1 MKRLA
6 IIDGKSVFYRGYY
19 AMPNLSTADGTP
31 TGGVYGFAALSLELI
46 KKLEP
51 DYVCVAWD
59 KPKTNIRKRR
69 EIYPEYK
76 AGRKPA
82 PADFYTQIPILQ
94 ELLEALSWPL
104 YELDDYEADDIMG
117 SLARQAEAEGLETCL
132 ISSDLD
138 MLQCLAPNTHMY
150 ALKKGFSNIE
160 LYKPQYFEEKYGIR
174 VDQFL
179 DLKSLK
185 GDSSDNIPGVPGVG
199 EKGAVKLLQA
209 YDTLDGI
216 YEHVDEVKGSQKDK
230 LIAGKDSAYLSRQ
243 VATIMFDAPL
253 VLDLESMDIRD
264 LDTARLKTMLK
275 SLEFSSLLRN
285 LPEHMRHVEAD
296 DEPTSEVQPLELVD
310 WNDEFATAALM
321 AERVMVQLIDEQLYV
336 SHDEQSYA
344 LAQPDQLTNL
354 LTHVSL
360 VTHDGDA
367 LCKHLLAAEQPIP
380 ETMFDM
386 RQAGFLLNPLKK
398 SRTLSDVTQYDGD
411 EIARQLAELWRVYHE
426 QVTAFEELPRVKKIA
441 EDIDF
446 PTIPILARMEH
457 YGMHLDT
464 EFLAQMNT
472 ELSRD
477 IAEVQAEMHEMAG
490 YEFNIASPSQLGEV
504 LFGKLQLPT
513 AGIKKGKTGYST
525 GQKELDKLRGQH
537 PIIEK
542 IEQFRE
548 LTKLQNTYVE
558 ALPKLVDNQSRLHT
572 TFNQDVAA
580 TGRLSSTDPNLQNIP
595 IRTELGR
602 KIREAFVPSP
612 GNVFVSADYSQFEL
626 RLAAVLAGDERMTND
641 FNAGTDIHAKTA
653 ADVHGI
659 PLDQVT
665 KAQRRDAKVVNFGV
679 LYGMGP
685 HALAGNTGMSFG
697 EAKAFIDEYFKVRG
711 AVKAYIDAT
720 IKQAR
725 EEGYVE
731 TYYGRRR
738 PTPDVQSSNYIV
750 RAGAERAAANMPIQ
764 GTEADL
770 MKRAMIEVEKKLRTG
785 LDDASHSGAQR
796 IKIDDSLPAESRVS
810 QSDASSSLAA
820 DDQPQPLG
828 VQVLQIH
835 DSILVE
841 CPEENADE
849 VSEILVNTMST
860 IAPELPIKLQ
870 VDVSVGKNWG
880 EV

>member
-19 AMPNLSTADGTP
+19 AMPNLSLSDGTP

-59 KPKTNIRKRR
+59 KAKTNIRKRR
-69 EIYPEYK
+69 ELYPEYK

-82 PADFYTQIPILQ
+82 PADFYAQIPILN

-117 SLARQAEAEGLETCL
+117 TLAKKAEAEGLETCL

-150 ALKKGFSNIE
+150 ALKKGFSQIE
-160 LYKPQYFEEKYGIR
+160 LFKPEYFEQKYGIR

-185 GDSSDNIPGVPGVG
+185 GDSSDNIPGVPGIG
-199 EKGAVKLLQA
+199 EKGAVKLLQQ
-209 YDTLDGI
+209 YKTLDGI
-216 YEHVDEVKGSQKDK
+216 YEHIDDITGAMQAK
-230 LIAGKDSAYLSRQ
+230 LQAGKDSAYLSRE
-243 VATIMFDAPL
+243 VATLMFDAPL
-253 VLDLESMDIRD
+253 TLDLPEMDIRD
-264 LDTARLKTMLK
+264 LDTAALRDMLQK
-275 SLEFSSLLRN
+275 LEFHSLLRN
-285 LPEHMRHVEAD
+285 LPTHMQHITTEEEVRHAATMTTQVPWSSD
-296 DEPTSEVQPLELVD
+296 Q
-310 WNDEFATAALM
+310 ATAALM
-321 AERVMVQLIDEQLYV
+321 SEQVLLQRIDDRLYL
-336 SHDEQSYA
+336 SHDVSTVSEVSA
-344 LAQPDQLTNL
+344 DQLPEIIKN
-354 LTHVSL
+354 VF
-360 VTHDGDA
+360 VITHDGDA
-367 LCKHLLAAEQPIP
+367 LCHYLLDHQIDVPA
-380 ETMFDM
+380 TMFDI
-386 RQAGFLLNPLKK
+386 RQAGFLLNPLK
-398 SRTLSDVTQYDGD
+398 RHHELAAVIQYDGD
-411 EIARQLAELWRVYHE
+411 DIGTIIGLLWDVYKRQVAELTALPKVE
-426 QVTAFEELPRVKKIA
+426 QIA
-441 EDIDF
+441 MEVDF
-446 PTIPILARMEH
+446 PLIPILARMEH
-457 YGMHLDT
+457 RGMRLDT
-464 EFLAQMNT
+464 AFLASMNKDLT
-472 ELSRD
+472 HD
-477 IAEVQAEMHEMAG
+477 IDEVQRAMHALVG
-490 YEFNIASPSQLGEV
+490 KEFNIASPSQLAEV
-504 LFGKLQLPT
+504 LYTTLQLPT

-525 GQKELDKLRGQH
+525 GQKELDKLRGLH
-537 PIIEK
+537 PIIEL
-542 IEQFRE
+542 IEQYRE

-558 ALPKLVDNQSRLHT
+558 ALPRLIDEQSRLHT

-602 KIREAFVPSP
+602 KIREAFVPSE

-626 RLAAVLAGDERMTND
+626 RLAAVLSGDEKMIND

-659 PLDQVT
+659 PLDKVT

-685 HALAGNTGMSFG
+685 HALAANTGMSFN
-697 EAKAFIDEYFKVRG
+697 EARTFIDEYFKVRG
-711 AVKAYIDAT
+711 KLKTYIDNT
-720 IKQAR
+720 IKQAHDL
-725 EEGYVE
+725 GYVE
-731 TYYGRRR
+731 TFYGRRR
-738 PTPDVQSSNYIV
+738 PTPDVKSSNFLV
-750 RAGAERAAANMPIQ
+750 RSSAERAAANMPVQ

-770 MKRAMIEVEKKLRTG
+770 MKRAMIEVDKKLG
-785 LDDASHSGAQR
+785 D
-796 IKIDDSLPAESRVS
+796 
-810 QSDASSSLAA
+810 
-820 DDQPQPLG
+820 LG
-828 VQVLQIH
+828 EQILQIH

-841 CPEENADE
+841 CPEENAQHVGD
-849 VSEILVNTMST
+849 LLKTTMEA